1 MKKRNNQFIQN
12 YLKYLLF
19 FYSTNFLLLNIYM
32 ENQITITAQD
42 LALLR
47 SLVEVASSRGAFKA
61 DELSTVG
68 QVYDKLNAFLT
79 LLVEQSEKAKES
91 TGTDSTYTVAKTSPP
106 AKSKGSKND

>member
-1 MKKRNNQFIQN
+1 MEN
-12 YLKYLLF
+12 
-19 FYSTNFLLLNIYM
+19 